1 MLDPHPR
8 AQLCFVIQ
16 QYGQVII
23 TEPKRCKGML
33 SDLAPHHRLEINL
46 LIAALEQKVAQELL
60 KPTALIPVAMQ
71 LERLAQR
78 LHDTVGIKED
88 FAYWAVESW
97 ALALGVIQ
105 QPMPKQTVQSIANVS
120 PPPVQ
125 SIPKPQAMPAPKVA
139 VTPTPAPKIIPPS
152 ATKQR
157 IGKFI
162 VQEGIATD
170 TETGLMWCRF
180 AHGQT
185 WENGTATGNAKE
197 GNWKTAFDVAK
208 QSSYAGYTDWRLPT
222 IDELK
227 TLIDKVKGKTGN
239 YIDADVFPKNNRWF
253 WASSPSEDSNGKAW
267 FMNFGNGHGF
277 SDNKYSCHSVR
288 IMRGKQ

>member
-71 LERLAQR
+71 LDRLAQR
-78 LHDTVGIKED
+78 LHDTVGIKEE

-97 ALALGVIQ
+97 ALALCVIQ
-105 QPMPKQTVQSIANVS
+105 QPMSKQTVQSIA
-120 PPPVQ
+120 
-125 SIPKPQAMPAPKVA
+125 KPQVMPAPKVA
-139 VTPTPAPKIIPPS
+139 VTPPPKIIPPS

-162 VQEGIATD
+162 VQNGIAKD
-170 TETGLMWCRF
+170 TETGLVWCRF

-185 WENGTATGNAKE
+185 WKNGTAVGDAE
-197 GNWKTAFDVAK
+197 RVEWKMAFDVAK
-208 QSSYAGYTDWRLPT
+208 QFNQQRGYAGYTDWRLPA
-222 IDELK
+222 INEFNV
-227 TLIDKVKGKTGN
+227 LIDKTKGKRGN
-239 YIDADVFPKNNRWF
+239 YIDTEIFPNNNTQF
-253 WASSPSEDSNGKAW
+253 WSSSPNGDYAALCVNFCDGYSYSNYKDVYYA
-267 FMNFGNGHGF
+267 
-277 SDNKYSCHSVR
+277 VR
-288 IMRGKQ
+288 FVRG

>member
-33 SDLAPHHRLEINL
+33 SDLVPHHRLEINL

-71 LERLAQR
+71 LDRLAQR
-78 LHDTVGIKED
+78 LHETVGIKEE

-97 ALALGVIQ
+97 ALALNVIQ

-125 SIPKPQAMPAPKVA
+125 SIPKPQVMPAPKVA
-139 VTPTPAPKIIPPS
+139 VTPPPAPTKIIPPLS
-152 ATKQR
+152 VTQQR

-162 VQEGIATD
+162 VQDGIATD

-180 AHGQT
+180 TDGQT
-185 WENGTATGNAKE
+185 WQNDTAIGNAKE
-197 GNWKTAFDVAK
+197 SNWKTAFYVAE
-208 QSSYAGYTDWRLPT
+208 QFNQQGGYAGHTDWRLPT
-222 IDELK
+222 INELK
-227 TLIDKVKGKTGN
+227 TLIDKVRGGMNN
-239 YIDADVFPKNNRWF
+239 YIDNAVFPRNPPCF
-253 WASSPSEDSNGKAW
+253 WSS
-267 FMNFGNGHGF
+267 
-277 SDNKYSCHSVR
+277 SVR
-288 IMRGKQ
+288 MDFDIGAAFDAGKEREFCVRLVRN

>member
-1 MLDPHPR
+1 
-8 AQLCFVIQ
+8 
-16 QYGQVII
+16 
-23 TEPKRCKGML
+23 ML

-71 LERLAQR
+71 LDRLAQR
-78 LHDTVGIKED
+78 LHDTVGIKEE

-97 ALALGVIQ
+97 ALALNVIQ

-125 SIPKPQAMPAPKVA
+125 LMPKPQAMPAPKVA
-139 VTPTPAPKIIPPS
+139 VTPTPATKIIPPS

-162 VQEGIATD
+162 VQDGIATD

-185 WENGTATGNAKE
+185 WENGTAVDDV
-197 GNWKTAFDVAK
+197 KTISWNKAMYEAMQFNE
-208 QSSYAGYTDWRLPT
+208 QGGYAGYTDWRLPT
-222 IDELK
+222 FDELK
-227 TLIDKVKGKTGN
+227 TLIDTIKDKKSN
-239 YIDADVFPKNNRWF
+239 CIDEDVFPNNSGRSFFCLLICRF
-253 WASSPSEDSNGKAW
+253 WSSSPCYRYYDERFVDFHDGSSGY
-267 FMNFGNGHGF
+267 
-277 SDNKYSCHSVR
+277 SDKSSSYAVR
-288 IMRGKQ
+288 LVRGEQ